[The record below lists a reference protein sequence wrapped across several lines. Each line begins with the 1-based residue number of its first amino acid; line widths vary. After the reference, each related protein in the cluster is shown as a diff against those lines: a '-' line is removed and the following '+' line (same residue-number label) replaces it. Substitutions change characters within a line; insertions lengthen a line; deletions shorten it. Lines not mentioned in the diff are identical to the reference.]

1 MQNVIADVLRFISN
15 VFQIGVGS
23 VSCEQALS
31 FLKFGMDNKTSV
43 VQLPGIRLG
52 DVRCGAKNEELQSI
66 DFPPRVVKLFLAI
79 RRIEFCAVIRE
90 VISVFLEILPLFV
103 SNAAIVVATLLR
115 RANQTVYTVS
125 VIFQVCE
132 TVEMVIVLVGNEDA
146 AELLV
151 GWQEM
156 RVIANSTAVYEK
168 RV

>member
-1 MQNVIADVLRFISN
+1 MQ
-15 VFQIGVGS
+15 
-23 VSCEQALS
+23 LS
-31 FLKFGMDNKTSV
+31 
-43 VQLPGIRLG
+43 GIRPG
-52 DVRCGAKNEELQSI
+52 DARCGAKNEELQSI

-79 RRIEFCAVIRE
+79 RHIEFCSIILE
-90 VISVFLEILPLFV
+90 VISVFLEILPLFI
-103 SNAAIVVATLLR
+103 SNAAIVVAKFVR

-125 VIFQVCE
+125 VFFQVCE

-156 RVIANSTAVYEK
+156 RVIVNSTAVYEK